1 MAERAINQKK
11 AQFLNTFAPK
21 SASFDELVRDK
32 LEPGK
37 FLLTKTG
44 WTKILAIIVCLAALA
59 LFLAQSWDQCYDRP
73 DWFTTVFPVCVG
85 CNVGVQFLF
94 YLMFSCGGT
103 VKYPGK
109 WVTADIIL
117 NLIFSL
123 VGIIGSVMTVSTT
136 IECRENP
143 TMHKVPG
150 FLGIVGGVLSVVGC
164 AAIFLMYR
172 YVEEE
177 DEGPV
182 PQTPLERN
190 IDLRKSI
197 HA

>member
-1 MAERAINQKK
+1 MAERAISQKK
-11 AQFLNTFAPK
+11 PQFLNTFAPK
-21 SASFDELVRDK
+21 KTSLDELVRDK

-44 WTKILAIIVCLAALA
+44 WTKTMAMIVCLAALA
-59 LFLAQSWDQCYDRP
+59 LFLPQSWDQCFDKP
-73 DWFTTVFPVCVG
+73 DWFTVVFPICVG
-85 CNVGVQFLF
+85 CNIVVQFLF
-94 YLMFSCGGT
+94 YLMFSCGCT
-103 VKYPGK
+103 VKSPGK
-109 WVTADIIL
+109 WVTADIIS
-117 NLIFSL
+117 NLIFSF
-123 VGIIGSVMTVSTT
+123 VGIIGSVMTVASNV
-136 IECRENP
+136 ECKENP

-150 FLGIVGGVLSVVGC
+150 FLGIIGGVLSVMGC

-177 DEGPV
+177 EDVPA